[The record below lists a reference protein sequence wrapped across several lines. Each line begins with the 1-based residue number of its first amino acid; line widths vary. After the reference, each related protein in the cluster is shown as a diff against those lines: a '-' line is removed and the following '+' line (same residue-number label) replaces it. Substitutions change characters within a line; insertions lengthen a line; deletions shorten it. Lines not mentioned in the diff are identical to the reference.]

1 MYRLRFYDTVKK
13 QYGIVYLKDNISST
27 QVKDEFE
34 SIAGSRF
41 QIKHCAKYKK
51 SGELLI

>member
-13 QYGIVYLKDNISST
+13 QYGIVYLKDNISNA
-27 QVKDEFE
+27 QAKNEFE

-41 QIKHCAKYKK
+41 QIKHCAYKK